1 MRNRQVNDSQEQTDN
16 ETDNHDDRQ
25 TDRQTSRT
33 RGHAQRPLQELV
45 LLEHLLLLLLL
56 LGGGAGLAL
65 ARREHGPHLALARGP
80 GKLALPGELEAG
92 PLGPGVG
99 YRVAGQGAVTLHAAE
114 LGTLS

>member
-1 MRNRQVNDSQEQTDN
+1 MIHRNRQTTRQT
-16 ETDNHDDRQ
+16 TTT

-45 LLEHLLLLLLL
+45 LLEHLLLLLLLL